1 MKIEKLIKK
10 RALPSLCTSNLDV
23 LKTAMYFCK
32 KKNFPILIESTSSQ
46 VNQQGGYSGKNPRDF
61 FYSVNRIAKQI
72 NFSKKRLYLGGD
84 HLGPLP
90 WKNLRADLALQNSIR
105 LINDCLKS
113 NYSKIHVDTS
123 IKCSDD
129 KNLTSQE
136 IFLRTKKILN
146 KIKKN
151 KKFKKVFLVI
161 GTEVPLSGGN
171 DKSKLKLTSENQIFH
186 DVRKFKNI
194 RGNNNLF
201 GLVIEPGMK
210 FMHYQILTP
219 KFKNF
224 KKKKLISKKH
234 NFVYEAHSTD
244 YQPLASLKNLVK
256 NNFKF
261 LKVGPE
267 LTFYMT
273 RGLFFMEEVEKKYFL
288 KNRSNIR
295 KKIFIEMIKNKKHW
309 SHYYSGKKKSLKKL
323 IFNSRLDRTRYYLSK
338 KNIEKS
344 KKILKKNINKLDK
357 DLIRK
362 ILNKKKLPNYNEK
375 KLDNFDL
382 INLSYLGKSLEKYYK
397 ACGYRA

>member
-1 MKIEKLIKK
+1 MRIEKLIKK
-10 RALPSLCTSNLDV
+10 RALPSFCTSNLDV

-61 FYSVNRIAKQI
+61 FYSVNRIAKKI
-72 NFSKKRLYLGGD
+72 NFSKKKLYVGGD

-90 WKNLRADLALQNSIR
+90 WKNSKANLALHNSIR

-113 NYSKIHVDTS
+113 NYSKIHIDTS

-129 KNLTSQE
+129 KILTSQE
-136 IFLRTKKILN
+136 IFLRTKKILD

-151 KKFKKVFLVI
+151 KKLKKVFLVI

-171 DKSKLKLTSENQIFH
+171 DKSKLKLTSKSQIFH
-186 DVRKFKNI
+186 EVKKFKSI
-194 RGNNNLF
+194 RVGNKLF

-210 FMHYQILTP
+210 FMHYKILSP

-224 KKKKLISKKH
+224 KNKKLISKRH

-244 YQPLASLKNLVK
+244 YQALSSLKNLVK

-273 RGLFFMEEVEKKYFL
+273 RGLLFMEDLEKKYFF
-288 KNRSNIR
+288 KSKSNIR
-295 KKIFIEMIKNKKHW
+295 KKIFIEMMQNKKHW
-309 SHYYSGKKKSLKKL
+309 SSYYSGGKKYLKKL

-338 KNIEKS
+338 KQVEKS
-344 KKILKKNINKLDK
+344 KKILKENINQLDK
-357 DLIRK
+357 NLIRK
-362 ILNKKKLPNYNEK
+362 ILNKKKLPRYNEK
-375 KLDNFDL
+375 ELDNFDL
-382 INLSYLGKSLEKYYK
+382 INLSYLGQSLEKYYK
-397 ACGYRA
+397 ACGYRV